1 MIIKEKSIIEYSNI
15 HRIEPFF
22 IKYLTLIVTITMVLL
37 FIFVFGTN
45 RLSEE
50 YNTVNIWNKAVN
62 SIASPDY
69 DSDYSIEGV
78 FRHNFFTKPY
88 GFVHY
93 FDNNGRTTYY
103 TNLPRGTL
111 ASVNNKN
118 FIIYRRYGTFIEA
131 FNNNGLI
138 IWRTNTSIYPEL
150 ASYTNRSV
158 YHSSDN
164 SKIQMFD
171 FNNNPLSTHIQFGE
185 IITDGAFAVNTGDY
199 IAGFSSGDIAYIDR
213 NGNLDFSISSILS
226 EVNIVKS
233 VAISEYGSFV
243 ASISGIRPEYLT
255 LYDAKGNTIWYLDTK
270 LNRRRNVSIFV
281 SEKSSTV
288 FMLSERD
295 IILYGLNR
303 PREID
308 RINLERYNIV
318 NPVNMKLVSENDT
331 SIISVSKDSRS
342 VILIYDN
349 KDKKVVF
356 EHFVEG
362 WVYYLDISTTKN
374 EYMIVTDK
382 MIYTYKRVKL

>member
-15 HRIEPFF
+15 HRTEPFF
-22 IKYLTLIVTITMVLL
+22 IKYLTIIVSVLMLVL
-37 FIFVFGTN
+37 FIFVFGPN
-45 RLSEE
+45 RLSDE
-50 YNTVNIWNKAVN
+50 YNTVNIWNKPVN
-62 SIASPDY
+62 SIANPEY
-69 DSDYSIEGV
+69 DNEYSIEGN
-78 FRHNFFTKPY
+78 FRHNFFTKPSS
-88 GFVHY
+88 FVHY

-131 FNNNGLI
+131 FNNTGLI

-158 YHSSDN
+158 YHTSDN

-171 FNNNPLSTHIQFGE
+171 FDNNPLSTHIQFGE
-185 IITDGAFAVNTGDY
+185 IITDGAFAINTGDY

-213 NGNLDFSISSILS
+213 NGKLNFSISSILS
-226 EVNIVKS
+226 EINIVKS

-255 LYDAKGNTIWYLDTK
+255 LYDSKGNTIWYLDTK
-270 LNRRRNVSIFV
+270 LNRRKNVSLFV
-281 SEKSSTV
+281 SENSSTV
-288 FMLSERD
+288 FMIAERD
-295 IILYGLNR
+295 IILYSLNKGK
-303 PREID
+303 EID

-318 NPVNMKLVSENDT
+318 NPVNMKLISENDT
-331 SIISVSKDSRS
+331 SIISVSKDGRS

-349 KDKKVVF
+349 KSRNIVY
-356 EHFVEG
+356 EHFIDG

-374 EYMIVTDK
+374 EYMIATDK
-382 MIYTYKRVKL
+382 MLYTYKRVKL